1 MPLIYYVIRI
11 KVELK
16 FKLTN
21 YCVLSTAGNYNANSN
36 VNHNVNGNVNDNFN
50 GNVNE
55 KIFLLS
61 NTQNDMFLS
70 SLYQQETIKSY
81 QNFLVKDL
89 KYQILGMNVKQKIR
103 LKLQHMSLDIFSNI
117 FHDDTLFLLLT
128 LNFFVVVG

>member
-1 MPLIYYVIRI
+1 MPLINC

-16 FKLTN
+16 FKWTN
-21 YCVLSTAGNYNANSN
+21 YCVLPTAGNYNANSN

-55 KIFLLS
+55 KFFLLS

-89 KYQILGMNVKQKIR
+89 KYQIIGVNIKQKIR